1 MCIPKSEDHSLEIA
15 FLRGKK
21 KYHLLQYFFIVW
33 ECHTYLPCVCSN
45 SPHPLPSSS
54 SLPTWLLFPQT
65 TCALFFPLSLLSAA
79 CVHTGEGAC
88 SRSRGRSLGARM
100 LEESWPSLYQQPSTE
115 GLRMA
120 KKYGDRV
127 GLLSF
132 FFFFLRVNIISPEEN
147 VN

>member
-15 FLRGKK
+15 FLREKK
-21 KYHLLQYFFIVW
+21 ISLIAVFLHCLRMPYIPTMCLIKFTPILSPPVPPYPPDYF
-33 ECHTYLPCVCSN
+33 
-45 SPHPLPSSS
+45 SPKLHV
-54 SLPTWLLFPQT
+54 LF
-65 TCALFFPLSLLSAA
+65 FFPLGLLSAA
-79 CVHTGEGAC
+79 CVRTGEGPC

-115 GLRMA
+115 GLQMA
-120 KKYGDRV
+120 KKYGDCV

-132 FFFFLRVNIISPEEN
+132 FFFLRVNILSPEEN